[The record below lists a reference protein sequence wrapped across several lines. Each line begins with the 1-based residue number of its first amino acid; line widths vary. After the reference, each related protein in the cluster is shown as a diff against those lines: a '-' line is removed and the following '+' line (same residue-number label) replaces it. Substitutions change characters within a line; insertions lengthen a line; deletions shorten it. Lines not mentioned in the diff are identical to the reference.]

1 MTDKTP
7 EQIEYEIRL
16 RKRLTLLKEQL
27 EAGKVKIAEG
37 LQVAESLKNV
47 RYGEDGEIDLDSVD
61 GFVRSMA
68 LGIEGMH
75 TRQELKKVAS
85 LIEIQNAYFNFLDIN
100 FSKYYKIMKKEKVTP
115 HDVGMLFSSSESNI
129 KEVKTY
135 MYKTLDYIDEF
146 WAEVGDIAQI
156 HVEDMNNNLKGVFG
170 GDLFPNH
177 EENIASKCSLYTDT
191 IILPD
196 PFLRSKHIFKTF
208 DDSQKVYYFIKH
220 AMNLLQYKDLA
231 CADLD
236 IPIVVVLPDYSV
248 LDNSEKDYYS
258 KLAEEDSLSHNA
270 KMFGRSFDSFE
281 DFMEFAS
288 KLDTIEKAISEMS
301 DTSRVLFDTEW
312 GNDPL
317 TQITKMKDSSA
328 FKSTGISHPG
338 EIIANMSFGRM
349 ATSNELLVKASR
361 VRGVPI
367 IDAPTSWEYFKWK
380 LEYDSKNVEN
390 LTNVTDLHM
399 TKALQSLSGNDMQ
412 WIGNIP
418 VESLIEIRKENAMD
432 EIRSILTKDIS
443 NLIDMNPTNFH
454 RSHDQVFD
462 NITEAFRK
470 HQENINDLKNK
481 KWSFY
486 GKDIGS
492 MLVTGSLEITA
503 ALTGTP
509 LFGLLKLGM
518 DQVTDTPKLKDIP
531 QTIKDLKEENDKV
544 QKSPVGMFF
553 NIKKESV

>member
-1 MTDKTP
+1 
-7 EQIEYEIRL
+7 
-16 RKRLTLLKEQL
+16 
-27 EAGKVKIAEG
+27 
-37 LQVAESLKNV
+37 
-47 RYGEDGEIDLDSVD
+47 
-61 GFVRSMA
+61 
-68 LGIEGMH
+68 
-75 TRQELKKVAS
+75 
-85 LIEIQNAYFNFLDIN
+85 
-100 FSKYYKIMKKEKVTP
+100 
-115 HDVGMLFSSSESNI
+115 MLFSSSESNI

-135 MYKTLDYIDEF
+135 MYKTLDFIDEF
-146 WAEVGDIAQI
+146 WAEAGDIAQI

-170 GDLFPNH
+170 GDLFPNN

-191 IILPD
+191 INLPD

-236 IPIVVVLPDYSV
+236 IPIIVVLPDYSA
-248 LDNSEKDYYS
+248 LDNNEKEYYS
-258 KLAEEDSLSHNA
+258 ELAKEDSLSHNA
-270 KMFGRSFDSFE
+270 KMFGRNFDSIE

-288 KLDTIEKAISEMS
+288 KLDTIEKAISEIS

-317 TQITKMKDSSA
+317 TQITKMRNSNA

-349 ATSNELLVKASR
+349 ATSNELLVKSRR

-390 LTNVTDLHM
+390 LTNITDLHM
-399 TKALQSLSGNDMQ
+399 TKALQSLSGSDMQ

-418 VESLIEIRKENAMD
+418 VESLIEIRRENAMD
-432 EIRSILTKDIS
+432 EIRNILTKDIS
-443 NLIDMNPTNFH
+443 NLIDINPTNFH
-454 RSHDQVFD
+454 RSHDKVFD
-462 NITEAFRK
+462 NISEAFKK
-470 HQENINDLKNK
+470 HQENINNLKNK

-531 QTIKDLKEENDKV
+531 QTIKDLKEENDEV

-553 NIKKESV
+553 NIKEKSI